1 MSPANVLEPTYDAL
15 RRRLLTGLW
24 SSGYRIEAGRLAGE
38 LGVSMTPVRDAL
50 YRLTGERLVQS
61 MPGDGFHVP
70 VLVESEFR
78 ALLDW
83 HHKLLTMALRAHR
96 GPFPATEVPQ
106 GRDGIGERTA
116 LLFGAIAS
124 TAGNVELDWA
134 LNNAAAR
141 LGPFRRHEDQ
151 ALPGVDEELCL
162 FEELVRGAPRPAM
175 NRAIDHYHQRRSGH
189 AANLTR
195 LARDGASAK

>member
-15 RRRLLTGLW
+15 RRRLLTGVW
-24 SSGYRIEAGRLAGE
+24 SSGRRLEAGRLAEE

-50 YRLTGERLVQS
+50 NRLTGERLVQS
-61 MPGDGFHVP
+61 TPGDGFHVP
-70 VLVESEFR
+70 RLVESEFR

-83 HHKLLTMALRAHR
+83 HHKLLIMALRARR
-96 GPFPATEVPQ
+96 GQFPATQVPQ

-124 TAGNVELDWA
+124 TAGNVELDLA

-151 ALPGVDEELCL
+151 ALPDIDGELGALEELA
-162 FEELVRGAPRPAM
+162 RGAPRAAIH
-175 NRAIDHYHQRRSGH
+175 RAIDRYHQRRSGR
-189 AANLTR
+189 AADLTR
-195 LARDGASAK
+195 LARDGTIA